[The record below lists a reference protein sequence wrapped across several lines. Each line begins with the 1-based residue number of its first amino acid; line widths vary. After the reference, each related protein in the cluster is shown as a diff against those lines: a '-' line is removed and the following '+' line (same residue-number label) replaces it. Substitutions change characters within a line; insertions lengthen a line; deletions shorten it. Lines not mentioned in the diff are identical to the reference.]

1 MKAILIILS
10 FGLLLPLVI
19 WLLVSLN
26 KTQDGARDC
35 LKLTGH
41 EQEVCMEEVK
51 RASKPAEAVGK
62 AVTGQN

>member
-1 MKAILIILS
+1 M
-10 FGLLLPLVI
+10 
-19 WLLVSLN
+19 LVSLN